1 MASAKEYRNM
11 SEKDLNAELINLRRE
26 QFNLRMQMGSG
37 NTPKIHRFSVVR
49 HDVARIKT
57 VLTEMSQASKSENM
71 SEAKSEAQKGDS

>member
-1 MASAKEYRNM
+1 MATAKEYRNM

-57 VLTEMSQASKSENM
+57 VLTEMKKANT
-71 SEAKSEAQKGDS
+71 SEAQKGDS

>member
-57 VLTEMSQASKSENM
+57 VLTEMSRSANT
-71 SEAKSEAQKGDS
+71 SEAQKGDS